1 MARLI
6 TLLERDRLVKAYSL
20 NDLPEQEYEILQN
33 IWFKVWGHTY
43 VFILARGADDEYYRI
58 VECAPKFLQ
67 ALRIACAANVIPLT
81 FFPSDFVERER
92 EE

>member
-33 IWFKVWGHTY
+33 VWFKVWGHTY
-43 VFILARGADDEYYRI
+43 VYILARGADGEYYRI
-58 VECAPKFLQ
+58 VECHPKFLQ
-67 ALRIACAANVIPLT
+67 ALRIACAANVLPQT
-81 FFPSDFVERER
+81 FFPSDFVEKEK